1 MASFKTL
8 KQHGLR
14 YAVGSALRKAGD
26 DLEYSAGRRSHD
38 PVPFKEYQITVD
50 DVSMVLDFGN
60 IPITKPIWQRIEGM
74 REPETTVIIRSL
86 LREGDK
92 VLELGSAFGYF
103 TMLMSAS
110 VGDTGSVLSIEGL
123 PEYFA
128 ILSRNIARNNAEN
141 VELMN
146 AFIGSKADYVFFEP
160 EATSPYSG
168 INDYKSGKASTD
180 DGNKIS
186 VKCINLQQML
196 QDKSYHPTHIF
207 MDIEGFEVEALEQ
220 LSNAYLR
227 EHNPVIVFEHHEKFY
242 DKEKGI
248 NYIKSLLE
256 TCGYTTRKIYDNIIA
271 FKY

>member
-8 KQHGLR
+8 NQHGFR
-14 YAVGSALRKAGD
+14 YAIGSALRKAGD
-26 DLEYSAGRRSHD
+26 DLEYDAGRRRHK
-38 PVPFKEYQITVD
+38 PAPFKEYKINVD

-60 IPITKPIWQRIEGM
+60 IPITKPIWQRIEGI
-74 REPETTVIIRSL
+74 REPETTAIIRSL

-103 TMLMSAS
+103 TILMATS
-110 VGDTGSVLSIEGL
+110 VGTSGTVLSIEGL
-123 PEYFA
+123 PEYFK
-128 ILSRNIARNNAEN
+128 ILMRNIERNKATN

-146 AFIGSKADYVFFEP
+146 AFVGSNADFIDFEP
-160 EATSPYSG
+160 EATSPYNS
-168 INDYKSGKASTD
+168 INDYKSGKAAINT
-180 DGNKIS
+180 GNKIS
-186 VKCINLQQML
+186 VECIDLQEIL
-196 QDKSYHPTHIF
+196 NEKNYHPTHIF

-227 EHNPVIVFEHHEKFY
+227 EHDPVIVFEHHEQFY
-242 DKEKGI
+242 DEEKGI

-271 FKY
+271 FKP